1 MNGNDERRDAM
12 SLHKDDASARPY
24 CVHCHAPLY
33 VDSIDPR
40 WRGYCHDCIRR
51 LIRQRHPESA

>member
-1 MNGNDERRDAM
+1 M

-24 CVHCHAPLY
+24 CLHCHAPLH
-33 VDSIDPR
+33 VDSMDPR
-40 WRGYCHDCIRR
+40 WRGYCHECIRR